1 MKAKRFLS
9 ILLAV
14 LMLVAVLA
22 ACGGKDDGQSSS
34 KVPESSKD
42 EGSKDEGSKVGSS
55 GVGEDTGNAPEVTIM
70 MDGDNTPNATNMVL
84 DKLGETTNTKINMI
98 YTPTDDA
105 ATKRSTMA
113 ASDTLPDIF
122 RVQGVVT
129 EAQEYV
135 DAGLIYNLAGLEDKA
150 PNWFGN
156 AGDLISQVPANQD
169 GAIYY
174 VPSCQLGYAY
184 NLNIRTD
191 WLENL
196 RMEMPTNLDELY
208 DVYYAFTNS
217 DPDGNGEKDTFGL
230 ATDADPRSFDS
241 IFGAYGI
248 PANKNNIVLEDGT
261 VSIYT
266 KHPDYLEAI
275 KYIRRLIKDGL
286 VEPDWLTIPAMD
298 KFGKMW
304 NGVAGAMEFQCVGP
318 TNNWMPGRYTEEV
331 TPTFGFATI
340 EGPNGKKGVSP
351 IFADVTGGWCIAA
364 RTENIDACLRVAD
377 FCCTDDGNDLLYLG
391 VEGVMF
397 QWTNKENGEYEYLGE
412 YTDGAKQRAE
422 GGFCYSWLCPP
433 AVSCE
438 MCCFNAQTREGVELA
453 HNNMITEG
461 VVDCQDVLQT
471 RSDYGSDMDSV
482 ISEMYVALLQAGSD
496 DELQGIYDE
505 YMKRWETEAHGAE
518 WEKEITDWYN
528 ANK

>member
-1 MKAKRFLS
+1 MKAKKFLS

-14 LMLVAVLA
+14 LMLMAA
-22 ACGGKDDGQSSS
+22 FTACGGKEDKNSSS
-34 KVPESSKD
+34 AADSTKSSKTESSD
-42 EGSKDEGSKVGSS
+42 PEASDAGEG
-55 GVGEDTGNAPEVTIM
+55 PEEAAEITIM
-70 MDGDNTPNATNMVL
+70 MDGDNTPNATNLVL
-84 DKLGETTNTKINMI
+84 DKLGEMTNTKINMI

-113 ASDTLPDIF
+113 ASDTLPDMF
-122 RVQGVVT
+122 RVINVVT
-129 EAQEYV
+129 EAQEYA

-150 PNWFGN
+150 PNWFKN
-156 AGDLISQVPANQD
+156 AGELLNWVPANKD

-174 VPSCQLGYAY
+174 VPDGQLGYAY

-191 WLENL
+191 WLNNL
-196 RMEMPTNLDELY
+196 NMEMPTNLDELY
-208 DVYYAFTNS
+208 DVYYAFTNN
-217 DPDGNGEKDTFGL
+217 DPDGNGKKDTFGL
-230 ATDADPRSFDS
+230 ATDSDPRSFDS

-248 PANKNNIVLEDGT
+248 PANKNNIVLDDGT

-266 KHPDYLEAI
+266 KHPNYLEAI
-275 KYIRRLIKDGL
+275 KYIRRLINDGL
-286 VEPDWLTIPAMD
+286 VEPDWLTIPPMD

-331 TPTFGFATI
+331 TPTFGFAVI
-340 EGPNGKKGVSP
+340 EGPDGSKGVSP
-351 IFADVTGGWCIAA
+351 QFANITGGWCIAA

-377 FCCTDDGNDLLYLG
+377 FCCTDEGNDLLYLG
-391 VEGVMF
+391 VEDVMF
-397 QWTNKENGEYEYLGE
+397 KWIDRDNGEYEYLGE
-412 YTDGAKQRAE
+412 YTDGTKQRAE

-433 AVSCE
+433 AVNCE
-438 MCCFNAQTREGVELA
+438 MRSFNAQTREGVDLA
-453 HNNMITEG
+453 HENMITEG

-496 DELQGIYDE
+496 DELQGIFDE

-518 WEKEITDWYN
+518 WEKEITEWYN